1 VRKLD
6 PVAPL
11 SNRARAALPKSAFAW
26 VDSTGRRRLPIHD
39 EAHVR
44 NALARF
50 SRTPFETPEAREQA
64 RNRLLRAAKKFGIMP
79 VGFIDGQLKRAR
91 DGDVSD
97 LPKGEVTFLR
107 TDIEN
112 STGLLQRLDG
122 RYGPLLDDV
131 RGIIR
136 RAVRRHHGV
145 VIDSRADE
153 FFAAFSSAP
162 DALDAA
168 VEIQRALAE
177 ASWPEGVKVRVRIGL
192 HTGRPTLRK
201 TGYVG
206 MDVHAVARICAA
218 GHGGQILLSAAA
230 YRALTAALPPGV
242 KLKSLGTHR
251 LRGLPEPIKLFQ
263 VEADGLP
270 TSFPPLRL
278 DADPEAR
285 AAEAEARGWD
295 EVWAR
300 SAVGHAGGTGSR
312 T

>member
-1 VRKLD
+1 
-6 PVAPL
+6 VAPL

-91 DGDVSD
+91 DGDVGD

-131 RGIIR
+131 RAIIR

-162 DALDAA
+162 DGLDAA
-168 VEIQRALAE
+168 VAIQRALAE
-177 ASWPEGVKVRVRIGL
+177 GAWPDGVKVRVRIGL

-201 TGYVG
+201 TGYIG

-218 GHGGQILLSAAA
+218 GHGGQTLLSAAA
-230 YRALTAALPPGV
+230 YRALTASKPEGV
-242 KLKSLGTHR
+242 TFKSVGTHR
-251 LRGLPEPIKLFQ
+251 LRGLPERIKLFQ

-270 TSFPPLRL
+270 TKFPALRL

-285 AAEAEARGWD
+285 AAEAEVRGWE

-300 SAVGHAGGTGSR
+300 SAVGHAGGTGR